1 VSARSPTFDDVRAA
15 AKRLDGVA
23 RRTPLIA
30 WTTLDTPARRVF
42 VKVEALQRTGSF
54 KFRGAY
60 NRLVQLSTAE
70 RARGVVA
77 FSSGNH
83 AQGVAAAA
91 GMLGVAATIVMP
103 RDAPALK
110 IVNTRTLG
118 AEIVLYDRETESREA
133 IAAVLAN
140 ERGAT
145 LVPSFD
151 DPDIIGGQGTV
162 GLEMIEQARALGV
175 TLDSVYVCVGG
186 GGLIAGCALA
196 FEALSPAT
204 RVYAVEPAGF
214 DDTARSL
221 AAGHRVANA
230 PGERSFCDALLTP
243 EPGELTFAINQR
255 LLAGGI
261 VVTDAEVARAVAF
274 AFREL
279 KVVLEPGG
287 AVALAA
293 ALEGRVEGEAF
304 GIVCSGGNVEADTFA
319 RCLA

>member
-1 VSARSPTFDDVRAA
+1 VSARLPTFDDVRAA

-30 WTTLDTPARRVF
+30 WTTLNTPARRVF

-91 GMLGVAATIVMP
+91 GLLGVAATIVMP

-110 IVNTRTLG
+110 IANTRTLG
-118 AEIVLYDRETESREA
+118 AEIVLYDPETESREA

-243 EPGELTFAINQR
+243 EPGELTFAINRQ

>member
-1 VSARSPTFDDVRAA
+1 MSARLPTFDDVRAA

-30 WTTLDTPARRVF
+30 WTTLNTPARRVF

-91 GMLGVAATIVMP
+91 GLLGVAATIVMP

-110 IVNTRTLG
+110 IANTRTLG
-118 AEIVLYDRETESREA
+118 AEIVLYDPETESREA

-243 EPGELTFAINQR
+243 EPGELTFAINRQ

>member
-91 GMLGVAATIVMP
+91 GLLGVAATIVMP

-110 IVNTRTLG
+110 IANTRTLG
-118 AEIVLYDRETESREA
+118 AEIVLYDRATESREA

-162 GLEMIEQARALGV
+162 GLEMIDQARALGV

-196 FEALSPAT
+196 FEALSPVT

-243 EPGELTFAINQR
+243 EPGELTFAINRR

-304 GIVCSGGNVEADTFA
+304 GIVCSGGNVGADTFA

>member
-1 VSARSPTFDDVRAA
+1 MSARSPTFDDVRAA

>member
-1 VSARSPTFDDVRAA
+1 MSARLPTFDDVRAA

-91 GMLGVAATIVMP
+91 GLLGVAATIVMP

-110 IVNTRTLG
+110 IANTRTLG
-118 AEIVLYDRETESREA
+118 AEIVLYDPETESREA

-243 EPGELTFAINQR
+243 EPGELTFAINRR

-304 GIVCSGGNVEADTFA
+304 GIVCSGGNVGADTFA